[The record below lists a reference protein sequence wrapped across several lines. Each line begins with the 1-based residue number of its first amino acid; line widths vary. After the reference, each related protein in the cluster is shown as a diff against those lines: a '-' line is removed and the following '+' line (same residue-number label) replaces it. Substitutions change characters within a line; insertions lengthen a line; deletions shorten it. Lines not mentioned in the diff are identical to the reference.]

1 MGKTCCHLTVGH
13 HRLFITYVIINVKV
27 HIRIWILTSQQPTN
41 MKIQGRFLTNAY
53 FLMYRI
59 TTLYELTV
67 VCTVIHKFSKFNYNA
82 YLLYTR
88 HVELLMR
95 LSLTCLL
102 RSSNKSFMAVTP
114 STNSTGIIAIS
125 FPNALIAGTQF
136 NNTIQIKYKFA
147 TRWNCSKRFFGRNDK
162 KVYLVV
168 RIRLSG

>member
-1 MGKTCCHLTVGH
+1 MDSYFPTTNKHENTGQISNQCIFPNVQDYH
-13 HRLFITYVIINVKV
+13 FI
-27 HIRIWILTSQQPTN
+27 
-41 MKIQGRFLTNAY
+41 Y

-67 VCTVIHKFSKFNYNA
+67 VCTVIHKFSKFNYSA

>member
-1 MGKTCCHLTVGH
+1 MI
-13 HRLFITYVIINVKV
+13 ITIKV
-27 HIRIWILTSQQPTN
+27 QIRIWVLTFPPPTH
-41 MKIQGRFLTNAY
+41 MKIQERFLTNAY

-67 VCTVIHKFSKFNYNA
+67 VCTVIHKFTKFNYTA

-95 LSLTCLL
+95 LSLACLL